1 MIIKTFEF
9 QKLKKQN
16 YNLYLFYGVNEGL
29 KNDMISN
36 NFTPDHNET
45 IEKIDEKH
53 ALENQDEIISG
64 LLNESFF
71 TQNKILII
79 SRCTDKI
86 VSFVNILISKNIAN
100 CKIIFKAAELNNKS
114 QLRKIFEKEKNV
126 ICTPFYAD
134 QKKTLTL
141 ITQEI
146 FKKKKISVSQEVIN
160 YIVDRSSGDRGYL
173 INELN
178 KIFLYLGSEKKL
190 DIETVSKLVNLTENH
205 SFSELTDSCLLK
217 DKKKM
222 TNIINENA
230 YSIEDCMVIIRTLLQ
245 KAKRVLK
252 LRNNYDNTNN
262 INVEISNFKPPIF
275 WKDKETVKNQILSW
289 KKTEIENIIIKISD
303 VELLIKKNSNNSLNI
318 LYDFMMN
325 IEKRINN

>member
-146 FKKKKISVSQEVIN
+146 FKKKK
-160 YIVDRSSGDRGYL
+160 
-173 INELN
+173 
-178 KIFLYLGSEKKL
+178 FLYHKKL
-190 DIETVSKLVNLTENH
+190 
-205 SFSELTDSCLLK
+205 
-217 DKKKM
+217 
-222 TNIINENA
+222 
-230 YSIEDCMVIIRTLLQ
+230 
-245 KAKRVLK
+245 
-252 LRNNYDNTNN
+252 
-262 INVEISNFKPPIF
+262 
-275 WKDKETVKNQILSW
+275 
-289 KKTEIENIIIKISD
+289 
-303 VELLIKKNSNNSLNI
+303 
-318 LYDFMMN
+318 
-325 IEKRINN
+325 

>member
-1 MIIKTFEF
+1 M
-9 QKLKKQN
+9 
-16 YNLYLFYGVNEGL
+16 
-29 KNDMISN
+29 
-36 NFTPDHNET
+36 
-45 IEKIDEKH
+45 
-53 ALENQDEIISG
+53 
-64 LLNESFF
+64 
-71 TQNKILII
+71 
-79 SRCTDKI
+79 
-86 VSFVNILISKNIAN
+86 
-100 CKIIFKAAELNNKS
+100 
-114 QLRKIFEKEKNV
+114 
-126 ICTPFYAD
+126 
-134 QKKTLTL
+134 
-141 ITQEI
+141 
-146 FKKKKISVSQEVIN
+146 
-160 YIVDRSSGDRGYL
+160 
-173 INELN
+173 
-178 KIFLYLGSEKKL
+178 
-190 DIETVSKLVNLTENH
+190 NLTENH